1 MKTEQGRLAASVILL
16 VAAVVAQAA
25 AESPPVPSLRLGN
38 EVHPSAY
45 SAELVVVPE
54 RTNFTGQITIELVL
68 AQRASFLWLHGHGLT
83 VTNAYLEQQGRQ
95 IPAQPV
101 TGGEEFLGFDLQQ
114 PASAGKAKLF
124 VSYSGIMSDKDFSG
138 LFRRQEDGQWYAA
151 TQMEATWARRVFPCF
166 DEPTF
171 KVPWRLALHV
181 KREHTALGNAPVVS
195 ETDEPGGMKCVRF
208 AQTRPLPSYLVAVAV
223 GPFDAVDLGRVGR
236 KKTPVHIFTPKG
248 RTNEATFAAQAI
260 PELLRRLEVY
270 YDMPYPYEK
279 LDHVAVPQ
287 FGGAMENA
295 GLIVHSDTILLSPP
309 NRETIA
315 FKRFCGDVCTHEMAH
330 QWFGDLVTMAWWD
343 DIWLNEAFA
352 TWITPKIVDGW
363 KPEWRSS
370 LDQLQATFYAA
381 SADSLVNARCI
392 RQPIKSP
399 PDIDNAFDGITYSKG
414 AAVLGMFESSIGQE
428 TSRKAIH
435 AYLKAHAWK
444 DATTAD
450 FLKSLNQATGQDV
463 ATAFSTFLDQPGIP
477 LISAESQ
484 GTSNGCSTVLL
495 SQKRYLPVGSTGDTA
510 RRWSIPLNL
519 RYETG
524 GHEIRLGLS
533 LDKQQEAVS
542 LKSEPAGL
550 GWLLLND
557 RAAGY
562 YVAAYHGELLSNL
575 LQAGSQKLSA
585 AERMSITHSISAS
598 VRSADIPLGQALS
611 LQPRLL
617 NDPERRVVE
626 MAAGFMN
633 QRELVPQ
640 ELKSNYQ
647 RFIRKSVDPLV
658 RDISWQSLRQESDD
672 ERLQRLAL
680 LSLAANAGEDSRL
693 IADAKRLAVA
703 WMEDRQAVPPDEAN
717 TVVGIAGRYADA
729 ALFDKLMAE
738 VKKAKESSDRET
750 LVSALGS
757 CRDSV
762 LAQQALQ
769 ALAAHEFQ
777 PVDSAILLFGLSSHI
792 ETRSLTYD
800 YLKQHYDA
808 VVAALPGDS
817 MFTYLPHTAAGFD
830 TPDRQSDVES
840 FFKDKDV
847 KLTGGPRI
855 IAQVSES
862 IHLNHAFKE
871 AQLPSLI
878 EFLKTQ

>member
-1 MKTEQGRLAASVILL
+1 MKTEQGSLVASVILL
-16 VAAVVAQAA
+16 VAAIVAKAP
-25 AESPPVPSLRLGN
+25 AESPPVPKLRLGS
-38 EVHPSAY
+38 EARPLAY

-54 RTNFTGQITIELVL
+54 QTNFTGQITIELVL
-68 AQRASFLWLHGHGLT
+68 AQRTSFFWLHGHGLS

-101 TGGEEFLGFDLQQ
+101 IGGEEFLGFELQQ
-114 PASAGKAKLF
+114 PAGAGKARLF
-124 VSYSGIMSDKDFSG
+124 VSYSGSMSDKDLSG

-166 DEPTF
+166 DEPGF

-181 KREHTALGNAPVVS
+181 KKEHTALANTPVVS

-223 GPFDAVDLGRVGR
+223 GPFEAVDLGRVGR
-236 KKTPVHIFTPKG
+236 KKTPVRIFTPKG
-248 RTNEATFAAQAI
+248 RTNEATFAARAI
-260 PELLRRLEVY
+260 PELFRRLEDY
-270 YDMPYPYEK
+270 YDIPYPYEK
-279 LDHVAVPQ
+279 LDHIAVPQ

-295 GLIVHSDTILLSPP
+295 GLIVHGDTILLSPP
-309 NRETIA
+309 SRETIE

-352 TWITPKIVDGW
+352 TWITPKILDGW
-363 KPEWRSS
+363 KPEWRYS

-381 SADSLVNARCI
+381 SADSLVSARQVC
-392 RQPIKSP
+392 QPIESA

-428 TSRKAIH
+428 TFRKAIH
-435 AYLKAHAWK
+435 AYLKGHAWK
-444 DATTAD
+444 NATTAD
-450 FLKSLNQATGQDV
+450 FLKSLDGATKQDI
-463 ATAFSTFLDQPGIP
+463 ASAFSTFLNQPGIP

-484 GTSNGCSTVLL
+484 GSSNGCSTILL

-510 RRWSIPLNL
+510 RKWIIPLNV
-519 RYETG
+519 RYESG
-524 GHEIRLGLS
+524 GHEARLGLS
-533 LDKQQEAVS
+533 LHKQQEAVS
-542 LKSEPAGL
+542 LKVEPTGL
-550 GWLLLND
+550 GWLLLNNG
-557 RAAGY
+557 AAGY
-562 YVAAYHGELLSNL
+562 YVAAYHGELMSSL
-575 LQAGSQKLSA
+575 LQAGPQKLSA
-585 AERMSITHSISAS
+585 AERMSITHSVSAS
-598 VRSADIPLGQALS
+598 VRSADIPLGDALS
-611 LQPRLL
+611 LQPKLL

-626 MAAGFMN
+626 MAAAFMN
-633 QRELVPQ
+633 QREMVPE
-640 ELKSNYQ
+640 ELKSNFQ
-647 RFIRKSVDPLV
+647 RFIRKSLDPLV
-658 RDISWQSLRQESDD
+658 RDISWQSPRQESDD

-703 WMEDRQAVPPDEAN
+703 WLEDRKAVPPDEAN
-717 TVVGIAGRYADA
+717 SVLGIAGRYADS
-729 ALFDKLMAE
+729 ALFDRLLTE
-738 VKKAKESSDRET
+738 VKKAKEPSDRRS
-750 LVSALGS
+750 LVVALGS
-757 CRDSV
+757 CKNSA
-762 LAQQALQ
+762 LAQQGLDALM
-769 ALAAHEFQ
+769 ARKFQ
-777 PVDSAILLFGLSSHI
+777 PLDSIILLFVLSSHV

-808 VVAALPGDS
+808 LVATLPNDS
-817 MFTYLPHTAAGFD
+817 LNLPQTASGFD

-847 KLTGGPRI
+847 KVTGGPRI
-855 IAQVSES
+855 IAQVCES
-862 IHLNHAFKE
+862 IHLKHAFKE